1 MHVRAPSFAN
11 LEVLPKMIEG
21 SLLSD
26 VVAAIGSIDIVLGEV
41 DR

>member
-1 MHVRAPSFAN
+1 VRAPSFAN
-11 LEVLPKMIEG
+11 LQALPLMIEG
-21 SLLSD
+21 RFLSD